1 MTIDDWNEGIKN
13 EIPAMFAAGIPS
25 FKMYMTYPAMMI
37 GDQDLFSALLELK
50 KYGGIAGVHCENA
63 GVIDALIAQHKAEG
77 RRPRRPIPSA
87 ARIRLRRCRGPSAAL
102 AEVAD
107 VPT

>member
-1 MTIDDWNEGIKN
+1 MTIDDWNEGIKA

-37 GDQDLFSALLELK
+37 GDQDLFYALQELK

-63 GVIDALIAQHKAEG
+63 GVIDALIAAAQG
-77 RRPRRPIPSA
+77 RGADGPVVPS
-87 ARIRLRRCRGPSAAL
+87 RVPPESA
-102 AEVAD
+102 
-107 VPT
+107 

>member
-50 KYGGIAGVHCENA
+50 NT
-63 GVIDALIAQHKAEG
+63 
-77 RRPRRPIPSA
+77 A
-87 ARIRLRRCRGPSAAL
+87 ASRAFTAKTRA
-102 AEVAD
+102 
-107 VPT
+107 